1 MSPIVDVGDRP
12 LASANLIDLLAEY
25 QLLPHFLTEVIIDKA
40 TKEIS
45 LTPEEELSAIEQYYT
60 QQQIGDDEQRHQWL
74 SHYRMSPK
82 QLSRQALRQ
91 FKLAKFK
98 YRTWNHLL
106 EADFLKYKPQL
117 DRYVYSLIRVGN
129 AELAQELYFRLKE
142 GENTFAEL
150 APQYSEGPEAK
161 TAGQVGPVA
170 ASTLHPALVQMLT
183 GSKPG
188 QLWPPQRLGE
198 WSAIVRLEQ
207 CMNAQFNEAVRNQL
221 LERRYQEWLEPQ
233 LQSIP
238 LSSIS
243 GGIS

>member
-1 MSPIVDVGDRP
+1 MSPIVDVGNRP
-12 LASANLIDLLAEY
+12 LATADLLNMLAEY
-25 QLLPHFLTEVIIDKA
+25 QLLPHLLKEVIIDK
-40 TKEIS
+40 TTQEIS
-45 LTPEEELSAIEQYYT
+45 LTPEEELSALEQYYA
-60 QQQIGDDEQRHQWL
+60 QQQIGNDEQRHQWL
-74 SHYRMSPK
+74 NHYRMSPE

-98 YRTWNHLL
+98 YMTWNNVL

-117 DRYVYSLIRVGN
+117 DQYVYSLIRVGN

-170 ASTLHPALVQMLT
+170 AATLHPALVQMLT

-198 WSAIVRLEQ
+198 WSVIVRLEQ

-243 GGIS
+243 DGIS

>member
-12 LASANLIDLLAEY
+12 LATADLLNLLAEY
-25 QLLPHFLTEVIIDKA
+25 QLLPHLLKEVIIDKA

-45 LTPEEELSAIEQYYT
+45 LTPEEELSALEQYYA
-60 QQQIGDDEQRHQWL
+60 QHQIGNDEKRHQWL
-74 SHYRMSPK
+74 SHHRMSPE

-91 FKLAKFK
+91 YKLAKFK
-98 YRTWNHLL
+98 FMTWNHLL

-117 DRYVYSLIRVGN
+117 DRYVYSLIRVSN

-207 CMNAQFNEAVRNQL
+207 CMNAQFDDTVRHQL

-233 LQSIP
+233 LQSLP

-243 GGIS
+243 DGIS

>member
-1 MSPIVDVGDRP
+1 MSPIVDIGDCP
-12 LASANLIDLLAEY
+12 LSTDDLLNMLAEY
-25 QLLPHFLTEVIIDKA
+25 QLLPNLLTEVIIDRT
-40 TKEIS
+40 TKDIS
-45 LTPEEELSAIEQYYT
+45 LTPEEQLSALEQYYA
-60 QQQIGDDEQRHQWL
+60 QQQIGNDEQRHQWL
-74 SHYRMSPK
+74 SHYRMSPE

-98 YRTWNHLL
+98 YMTWNNVL
-106 EADFLKYKPQL
+106 ETDFLRYKPQL

-150 APQYSEGPEAK
+150 APQYSEGTEAK

-170 ASTLHPALVQMLT
+170 ATTLHPALVQMLA

-188 QLWPPQRLGE
+188 QLWPPQRIGE
-198 WSAIVRLEQ
+198 WSVIVRLEQ
-207 CMNAQFNEAVRNQL
+207 CLNAQFNEAVRNQL

-233 LQSIP
+233 LQRIP
-238 LSSIS
+238 LFSIS
-243 GGIS
+243 DGIS

>member
-12 LASANLIDLLAEY
+12 IETAYVLNMLAEY
-25 QLLPHFLTEVIIDKA
+25 QLLPLFLTEVIIDK
-40 TKEIS
+40 TTQEIS
-45 LTPEEELSAIEQYYT
+45 LTPEEELSALEQYYV
-60 QQQIGDDEQRHQWL
+60 QQQIGNDEQRQQWL
-74 SHYRMSPK
+74 IHYRMSPE

-98 YRTWNHLL
+98 YMTWNHVL

-170 ASTLHPALVQMLT
+170 ATTLHPDLVQMLT
-183 GSKPG
+183 GSKPS
-188 QLWPPQRLGE
+188 QLWPPQKIGE
-198 WSAIVRLEQ
+198 WSVIVRLEQ
-207 CMNAQFNEAVRNQL
+207 CMNAQFNEAVRSQL
-221 LERRYQEWLEPQ
+221 LERRYKEWLEPQ

-243 GGIS
+243 DGIS

>member
-12 LASANLIDLLAEY
+12 IASANLIDLLTEY
-25 QLLPHFLTEVIIDKA
+25 QLLPHLLTEVIIDKA
-40 TKEIS
+40 TQEIS
-45 LTPEEELSAIEQYYT
+45 LTPEEELSALEQYYA

-74 SHYRMSPK
+74 SHYRMSPE

-183 GSKPG
+183 GSKPS

-198 WSAIVRLEQ
+198 WSVIVRLEQ
-207 CMNAQFNEAVRNQL
+207 CMNAQFNETVRNQL